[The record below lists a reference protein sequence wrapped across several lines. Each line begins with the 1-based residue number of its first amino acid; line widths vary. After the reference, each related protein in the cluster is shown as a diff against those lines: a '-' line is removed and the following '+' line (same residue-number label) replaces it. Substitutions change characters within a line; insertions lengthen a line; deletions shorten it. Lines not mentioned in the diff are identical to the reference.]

1 METTQ
6 ISSRPFLVTGPPHR
20 HALRA
25 LRMYVNGVNDIVN
38 RQEIAFRCRRALL
51 DATGLIAWFGEEVE
65 MRLSERGK
73 RGWRAPEECTD
84 DVGPLGTIVVCAV
97 SL

>member
-20 HALRA
+20 HALCA

-51 DATGLIAWFGEEVE
+51 DATGLIVWFGEEVE

-73 RGWRAPEECTD
+73 RGWRAPEECAD
-84 DVGPLGTIVVCAV
+84 DVGPLSTIDACAD
-97 SL
+97 